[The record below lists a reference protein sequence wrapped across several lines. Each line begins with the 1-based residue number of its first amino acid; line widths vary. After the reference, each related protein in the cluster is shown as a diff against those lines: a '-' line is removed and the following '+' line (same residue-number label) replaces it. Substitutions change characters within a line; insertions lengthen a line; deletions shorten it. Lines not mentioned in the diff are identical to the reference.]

1 MLAFQILCK
10 TFKSVSFVGHLLQL
24 ETTTTQFILLT
35 VDLYSKIM

>member
-24 ETTTTQFILLT
+24 ETTTMQFILLT